1 MESFL
6 RILLLSM
13 AAGTGCR
20 LYYETA
26 APRRKYRYKW
36 LNYTVIPAFAS
47 VFLLIAY
54 AEIPSYLIQPVR
66 LIVLVCLTA
75 HLYYR
80 LRLMQNIIMAVIF
93 CVCYWIIQAIVISVI
108 GISPGSLSGLM
119 GAVDEITVGV
129 LLCVCLLWHKKYRY
143 GQENN
148 IKETAW
154 KRFSYIPIFGLIVML
169 GLSMLTWNTE
179 ALDKNIRLLI
189 VAGYSISCLFV
200 FYFIKNILEKEAEI
214 HWIRLLHERARNQMD
229 MYYSMQQSYER
240 QRTLLHDYKNQL
252 NCIQG
257 LLMEGKEKE
266 ALDYIGR
273 ISGKVEKSADTVN
286 TNHSVVN
293 VILNQK
299 LRAAQ
304 EKGIVITMNVGDLS
318 GLMMQE
324 EDVVTLLVNLL
335 DNAVEACG
343 KLENNKIIQF
353 KMVIEDGQLILSV
366 RNPVKETVVIHGKTV
381 MSSKENKKEH
391 GIGLTNID
399 SVIRKYAGT
408 SILRCKDGWFGF
420 SAMIPNQ

>member
-1 MESFL
+1 
-6 RILLLSM
+6 
-13 AAGTGCR
+13 
-20 LYYETA
+20 
-26 APRRKYRYKW
+26 
-36 LNYTVIPAFAS
+36 
-47 VFLLIAY
+47 
-54 AEIPSYLIQPVR
+54 
-66 LIVLVCLTA
+66 
-75 HLYYR
+75 
-80 LRLMQNIIMAVIF
+80 
-93 CVCYWIIQAIVISVI
+93 
-108 GISPGSLSGLM
+108 
-119 GAVDEITVGV
+119 
-129 LLCVCLLWHKKYRY
+129 
-143 GQENN
+143 
-148 IKETAW
+148 
-154 KRFSYIPIFGLIVML
+154 
-169 GLSMLTWNTE
+169 
-179 ALDKNIRLLI
+179 
-189 VAGYSISCLFV
+189 
-200 FYFIKNILEKEAEI
+200 
-214 HWIRLLHERARNQMD
+214 
-229 MYYSMQQSYER
+229 
-240 QRTLLHDYKNQL
+240 
-252 NCIQG
+252 
-257 LLMEGKEKE
+257 MEGKEKE

-391 GIGLTNID
+391 GIGLANID